1 MQRRSILLNT
11 KLKVSRSNFAPVSR
25 DLSAV
30 SWEAVQRVCQRA
42 SAGEH
47 VVPKDDDE
55 RRVMRLM
62 NHVKVLTS
70 KVPGSA
76 ASKITMRNEIRALMM
91 TKGLPSWYVT
101 VNPADTFNPIV

>member
-1 MQRRSILLNT
+1 LNT
-11 KLKVSRSNFAPVSR
+11 KLKVSRDNFRSISQDIAS
-25 DLSAV
+25 V
-30 SWEAVQRVCQRA
+30 SWNAVQKICERA
-42 SAGEH
+42 AAGQHIIPQNEE
-47 VVPKDDDE
+47 E
-55 RRVMRLM
+55 RRVQRLM

-76 ASKITMRNEIRALMM
+76 ASKLSMRNDIRGLMM